1 MTAGLEAVLHIA
13 VGARVMLR
21 RNLDTKCGLVNGAIG
36 TITHIATCYVKVKFD
51 HATDEYKVE
60 KVKSRFLVLKKFYVY
75 RKQFPLILA
84 YMVTIHKCQGL
95 SLDSALMD
103 LSDRIFSPGMAYVAL
118 SRVRTLDG
126 VHLIAFDPDSITV
139 SRESLQEINRLRQL
153 FRSDLPCYALPAI
166 TNKRK
171 RKLSGT
177 TCVQVEPEPKKV
189 KAPPARAKKVP
200 GKSTSTRKRKLS
212 VSGCVQDEPGP
223 KKVKAPPAQ
232 TCKLPG
238 KESCTVEPATTP
250 CKLGGT
256 SSDCILL
263 RSNRP
268 VTADGRIQP
277 ATEWPM
283 FRYNP
288 VNEAWQRDT
297 CTRMGLTFRRAN
309 RFGAGGPDEILTRPH
324 RSRNVEGDGNC
335 LFRAFAKI
343 ITGSEQ
349 DHYAVRISILS
360 YMITIGHLLL
370 GHHLARDDASVQEYI
385 ARTRMDWD
393 GIWGT
398 EVEICTL
405 AHMLHIHIYSYQ
417 VSSANWIKY
426 GPDVLDCSLSADIRD
441 VSMYIKHRYN
451 HFMVVSNA
459 SRPPEP
465 SE

>member
-1 MTAGLEAVLHIA
+1 M
-13 VGARVMLR
+13 
-21 RNLDTKCGLVNGAIG
+21 
-36 TITHIATCYVKVKFD
+36 
-51 HATDEYKVE
+51 
-60 KVKSRFLVLKKFYVY
+60 
-75 RKQFPLILA
+75 
-84 YMVTIHKCQGL
+84 
-95 SLDSALMD
+95 
-103 LSDRIFSPGMAYVAL
+103 
-118 SRVRTLDG
+118 
-126 VHLIAFDPDSITV
+126 
-139 SRESLQEINRLRQL
+139 
-153 FRSDLPCYALPAI
+153 
-166 TNKRK
+166 
-171 RKLSGT
+171 
-177 TCVQVEPEPKKV
+177 
-189 KAPPARAKKVP
+189 
-200 GKSTSTRKRKLS
+200 
-212 VSGCVQDEPGP
+212 
-223 KKVKAPPAQ
+223 KAPPAQ
-232 TCKLPG
+232 TCKVPG

-349 DHYAVRISILS
+349 DHYAMRISILS

-393 GIWGT
+393 GIWVT

-426 GPDVLDCSLSADIRD
+426 GPDVLDRSLSADIRTCPCTLNIGTITSWLCLMCPGHLSL
-441 VSMYIKHRYN
+441 VN
-451 HFMVVSNA
+451 
-459 SRPPEP
+459 E
-465 SE
+465 

>member
-1 MTAGLEAVLHIA
+1 M
-13 VGARVMLR
+13 
-21 RNLDTKCGLVNGAIG
+21 
-36 TITHIATCYVKVKFD
+36 
-51 HATDEYKVE
+51 
-60 KVKSRFLVLKKFYVY
+60 Y

-84 YMVTIHKCQGL
+84 YAVTIHKCQGL
-95 SLDSALMD
+95 SLDLALMD
-103 LSDRIFSPGMAYVAL
+103 ISDQVFSPGMAYVAL
-118 SRVRTLDG
+118 SRVKTLDG

-177 TCVQVEPEPKKV
+177 TCVQVEPGPKKV

-200 GKSTSTRKRKLS
+200 GKSTSTRKCKLS
-212 VSGCVQDEPGP
+212 GNRCMQDEPGP
-223 KKVKAPPAQ
+223 KKV
-232 TCKLPG
+232 

-256 SSDCILL
+256 GSDCVLL

-268 VTADGRIQP
+268 VTADGRLQP
-277 ATEWPM
+277 AIEWPM

-288 VNEAWQRDT
+288 VNEAWQRET
-297 CTRMGLTFRRAN
+297 CTHIGLTYRRAN
-309 RFGAGGPDEILTRPH
+309 RFGAGGPDEILTCPH
-324 RSRNVEGDGNC
+324 RSRNVVRDGNC
-335 LFRAFAKI
+335 LFLAFAKI

-349 DHYAVRISILS
+349 DHYAVRFSILS
-360 YMITIGHLLL
+360 YMITVGHLLL
-370 GHHLARDDASVQEYI
+370 GYLARDDASVQEYI

-393 GIWGT
+393 GTCGT

-405 AHMLHIHIYSYQ
+405 AHMLHTHIYSYH

-426 GPDVLDCSLSADIRD
+426 GPDVLDRSLLADIRD
-441 VSMYIKHRYN
+441 MSMYIKHRYN